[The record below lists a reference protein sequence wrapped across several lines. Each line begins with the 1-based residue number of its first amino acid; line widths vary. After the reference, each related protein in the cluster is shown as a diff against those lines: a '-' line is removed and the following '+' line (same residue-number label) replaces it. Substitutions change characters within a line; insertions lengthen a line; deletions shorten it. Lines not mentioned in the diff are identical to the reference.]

1 MGLLRRAA
9 PEARLDPVR
18 FRRPGRTAVLRS
30 GTVAVLLAV
39 AGVLAWAGPSPCRAP
54 DDARAGTA
62 ATAPRTG
69 GPGSGPAFARERDPA
84 TGPGSGP
91 GPSSGLDPGT
101 GSGSGPAGGQ
111 AIDPD
116 PWSAADP
123 APGAASR
130 RPSGPA
136 VAPGTGGGPAVPAG
150 RVGVALRL
158 ADPAALALVAP
169 GNRVDVLRVGGSGR
183 TARVAGAALVL
194 GVTDADD
201 FLTAGL
207 LVALT
212 PAEAHRA
219 VADPGRGFAVLLHP
233 Q

>member
-18 FRRPGRTAVLRS
+18 FRRPGRAAMLRS

-39 AGVLAWAGPSPCRAP
+39 AGALAWAGPSPCRAP
-54 DDARAGTA
+54 DDVRAGTA
-62 ATAPRTG
+62 ATASRTG
-69 GPGSGPAFARERDPA
+69 GPV
-84 TGPGSGP
+84 
-91 GPSSGLDPGT
+91 
-101 GSGSGPAGGQ
+101 
-111 AIDPD
+111 
-116 PWSAADP
+116 
-123 APGAASR
+123 
-130 RPSGPA
+130 SGPA
-136 VAPGTGGGPAVPAG
+136 VAPRPGGGSAVPAG

-169 GNRVDVLRVGGSGR
+169 GSRVDVLRVGGSGR

-201 FLTAGL
+201 FRTAGL

-212 PAEAHRA
+212 PAEADRA

-233 Q
+233 S